1 MLDLPSYHA
10 MAAMAVT
17 VTMFVFFARGRLS
30 VEIVSLVTIAVIAV
44 GLYFF
49 PLEGDKPTEGLAIAF
64 GGFGHY
70 ALITICAL
78 MIMGRGLVVTGAL
91 EPAARF
97 LEGVFKLNLQLG
109 LLISLLSA
117 FFLSMAVND
126 TPVLVLLLPIFVA
139 LAAKGAMPASKT
151 LIPLNAAVLIGGM
164 ATTIGTS
171 TNILVTSIAVDL
183 GMPQMSVFHYTPIVL
198 IAALVALPYLW
209 LVMPRLLGDN
219 TVDAEHAQRL
229 FHTRLRIGDTSAF
242 AGAEFEAVRDKLPN
256 NIKVHNPPSGAL
268 QPQQRLHISGT
279 HEALE
284 DANRILKGELAPSW
298 VLDRIRRTAAAER
311 QDIVAVEM
319 TVTADSRLLTRTLP
333 TSGIA
338 DLYGVAVLG
347 IHRPE
352 RLLGEKDKYS
362 EGGDLRIA
370 EGDVLLVMGISEDLQ
385 SFARSDSL
393 LMLEGARELP
403 RRSKAVLAAAIMF
416 GSVGLASMGL
426 LPIAISA
433 LAGAIL
439 MFVTGC
445 VKFDRVGRAL
455 SAKVIVLVAAS
466 IAIGRI
472 VLESGAADWLGQALS
487 LGLAFLPPALVL
499 AAIMAFVTL
508 LTNFA
513 SNATAATVGTP
524 IAFSIAT
531 QLGLPAEPLILAVL
545 FGCNLCYATPIA
557 YQTNM
562 LIMSEGSYEFKD
574 YIRTGVPLV
583 LLMVTALSVLLV
595 YWYDLPPFG
604 DAMTDSA
611 PVTAPTEGPAPT
623 QSPSTEPTPTTSAIL
638 TPIPTAP
645 TLPPSPAPY
654 GLVPTT
660 TP

>member
-1 MLDLPSYHA
+1 MGPASMLELPSYHA

-17 VTMFVFFARGRLS
+17 VAMFIAFARGRLS
-30 VEIVSLVTIAVIAV
+30 VEIISLLTIAVIAV
-44 GLYFF
+44 GLYFA
-49 PLEGDKPTEGLAIAF
+49 PLPGGKPTDGLALAF

-97 LEGVFKLNLQLG
+97 LEGVFKINLQLG
-109 LLISLLSA
+109 LLISLLIA
-117 FFLSMAVND
+117 LLLSMAVND

-183 GMPQMSVFHYTPIVL
+183 GQPQMGVFHYTPIVL
-198 IAALVALPYLW
+198 IAALIALPYLW
-209 LVMPRLLGDN
+209 LVMPRLLDDN
-219 TVDAEHAQRL
+219 SVEADNIRRQ
-229 FHTRLRIGDTSAF
+229 FHTRLRVGPNSELTGKELEEILP
-242 AGAEFEAVRDKLPN
+242 KLPG
-256 NIKVHNPPSGAL
+256 NITFHDQPKGPL
-268 QPQQRLHISGT
+268 QPQQRLRISGT

-284 DANRILKGELAPSW
+284 EATRVLKGELAPNW
-298 VLDRIRRTAAAER
+298 VLDRIKRTSSSTRE
-311 QDIVAVEM
+311 DITVVEM
-319 TVTADSRLLTRTLP
+319 TVTADSRLINRTLP

-347 IHRPE
+347 IHSPE
-352 RLLGEKDKYS
+352 RYLGERNQYS
-362 EGGDLRIA
+362 EGGDVRIS
-370 EGDVLLVMGISEDLQ
+370 EGDVLLVMGLSEDLQ
-385 SFARSDSL
+385 AFARNDSL
-393 LMLEGARELP
+393 LMLEGAQELP
-403 RRSKAVLAAAIMF
+403 RRSKALLAAGIMF
-416 GSVGLASMGL
+416 GSVALASFGF

-499 AAIMAFVTL
+499 AAIMVFVTL

-531 QLGLPAEPLILAVL
+531 QLDLNPEPLILAVL

-562 LIMSEGSYEFKD
+562 LIMAEGNYEFKD

-583 LLMVTALSVLLV
+583 ALMVTTLSALLV
-595 YWYDLPPFG
+595 IW
-604 DAMTDSA
+604 
-611 PVTAPTEGPAPT
+611 
-623 QSPSTEPTPTTSAIL
+623 
-638 TPIPTAP
+638 
-645 TLPPSPAPY
+645 Y
-654 GLVPTT
+654 GL
-660 TP
+660 

>member
-1 MLDLPSYHA
+1 

-17 VTMFVFFARGRLS
+17 VVMFVFFARGRVS
-30 VEIVSLVTIAVIAV
+30 VEIVSLFTIAVIAV

-49 PLEGDKPTEGLAIAF
+49 PLEGSKPTDGLALAF

-78 MIMGRGLVVTGAL
+78 MVMGRGLVVTGAL
-91 EPAARF
+91 EPTARF
-97 LEGVFKLNLQLG
+97 LERVFKFNLQLG
-109 LLISLLSA
+109 LLVSLLLA

-183 GMPQMSVFHYTPIVL
+183 GQPQMSVFHYTPIVI
-198 IAALVALPYLW
+198 IAAAVALPYLW

-219 TVDAEHAQRL
+219 TIATDGQRRM
-229 FHTRLRIGDTSAF
+229 FHTRLRVGSESML
-242 AGAEFEAVRDKLPN
+242 AGEELDAVRDRLPKT
-256 NIKVHNPPSGAL
+256 ITFHNPPSGTL

-284 DANRILKGELAPSW
+284 DATRVLKGELAPSW
-298 VLDRIRRTAAAER
+298 VLDRIKRTASAR
-311 QDIVAVEM
+311 GLDVTVVEM
-319 TVTADSRLLTRTLP
+319 TVTGDSRLLTRTLP
-333 TSGIA
+333 SSGIA
-338 DLYGVAVLG
+338 DLYSVAVLG
-347 IHRPE
+347 IHRPN
-352 RLLGEKDKYS
+352 RLLGEKDQYS
-362 EGGDLRIA
+362 DGGDLRIA
-370 EGDVLLVMGISEDLQ
+370 EGDVLLVMGLEDELQ
-385 SFARSDSL
+385 NFARNDSL

-403 RRSKAVLAAAIMF
+403 RRSKAVLSAVIMG
-416 GSVGLASMGL
+416 GSVALASFGF

-472 VLESGAADWLGQALS
+472 ILESGAADWLGQTLS
-487 LGLAFLPPALVL
+487 LGLAYLPPALVL
-499 AAIMAFVTL
+499 AAIMIFVTL

-524 IAFSIAT
+524 IAVSIAME
-531 QLGLPAEPLILAVL
+531 LNLPPEPLILAVL

-562 LIMSEGSYEFKD
+562 LIMAEGSYEFAD

-583 LLMVTALSVLLV
+583 ALMVTTLSVLLV
-595 YWYDLPPFG
+595 LW
-604 DAMTDSA
+604 
-611 PVTAPTEGPAPT
+611 
-623 QSPSTEPTPTTSAIL
+623 
-638 TPIPTAP
+638 
-645 TLPPSPAPY
+645 Y
-654 GLVPTT
+654 GL
-660 TP
+660 

>member
-1 MLDLPSYHA
+1 MIDIPSYHA
-10 MAAMAVT
+10 IAAMAVT
-17 VTMFVFFARGRLS
+17 VAMFVGFARGRLS
-30 VEIVSLVTIAVIAV
+30 VEIVSLLTIAVIAV

-49 PLEGDKPTEGLAIAF
+49 PLEGQKRTDGLAIAF

-97 LEGVFKLNLQLG
+97 LEGVFRLNLQLG
-109 LLISLLSA
+109 LLVSLLIA

-126 TPVLVLLLPIFVA
+126 TPVLVLLLPIFVS

-183 GMPQMSVFHYTPIVL
+183 GQPEMSVFHFTPIVL
-198 IAALVALPYLW
+198 VAAVIALPYLW

-219 TVDAEHAQRL
+219 TVDDDHGARMFQ
-229 FHTRLRIGDTSAF
+229 TRLRIGTDSAL
-242 AGAEFEAVRDKLPN
+242 AGNELSAVRDKLPAG
-256 NIKVHNPPSGAL
+256 ITVHNAPNGTL
-268 QPQQRLHISGT
+268 QPQQRILISGT

-284 DANRILKGELAPSW
+284 DATRVLKGELAPSW
-298 VLDRIRRTAAAER
+298 VLDRIRRTSKAEGS
-311 QDIVAVEM
+311 DVVVVEM

-347 IHRPE
+347 IHRPD
-352 RLLGEKDKYS
+352 RMLGERDQYS
-362 EGGDLRIA
+362 DGGDLRVS
-370 EGDVLLVMGISEDLQ
+370 EGDVLLVMGLEPDLQ
-385 SFARSDSL
+385 TFALNDSL

-403 RRSKAVLAAAIMF
+403 RRSKALLSAVIML
-416 GSVGLASMGL
+416 GSVFSASIGL

-433 LAGAIL
+433 LIGAIL

-472 VLESGAADWLGQALS
+472 ILESGAAAWLGELMS

-524 IAFSIAT
+524 IAFNIAT
-531 QLGLPAEPLILAVL
+531 QLGLPPEPLILAVL

-562 LIMSEGSYEFKD
+562 LIMAEGSYEFKD

-583 LLMVTALSVLLV
+583 AIMVALLSILLV
-595 YWYDLPPFG
+595 YWFARY
-604 DAMTDSA
+604 SW
-611 PVTAPTEGPAPT
+611 
-623 QSPSTEPTPTTSAIL
+623 QKS
-638 TPIPTAP
+638 
-645 TLPPSPAPY
+645 
-654 GLVPTT
+654 
-660 TP
+660 

>member
-1 MLDLPSYHA
+1 MLDIPSFHA
-10 MAAMAVT
+10 IAAMIVT
-17 VTMFVFFARGRLS
+17 VMMFVGFARGRLS
-30 VEIVSLVTIAVIAV
+30 VEIISLLTIAVIAV

-49 PLEGDKPTEGLAIAF
+49 PLEGAKPTDGLVLAF

-91 EPAARF
+91 EPAARL
-97 LEGVFKLNLQLG
+97 LEGVFKINLQLG
-109 LLISLLSA
+109 LLVSLVIAL
-117 FFLSMAVND
+117 FLSMAVND

-183 GMPQMSVFHYTPIVL
+183 GMPPISVFHFTPIVL
-198 IAALVALPYLW
+198 VAALVALPYLW
-209 LVMPRLLGDN
+209 LIMPRLLGDN
-219 TVDAEHAQRL
+219 SKEDDDSVRMFE
-229 FHTRLRIGDTSAF
+229 TRLRIGSQSSLIGEDISAIV
-242 AGAEFEAVRDKLPN
+242 AKLPKGVELTDKARGV
-256 NIKVHNPPSGAL
+256 IE
-268 QPQQRLHISGT
+268 PQQRINLSGT
-279 HEALE
+279 HDALE
-284 DANRILKGELAPSW
+284 EATRLLQGELAPSW
-298 VLDRIRRTAAAER
+298 VLDRIRRESSNR
-311 QDIVAVEM
+311 REDIKVVEM

-333 TSGIA
+333 SSGIA
-338 DLYGVAVLG
+338 DLYGVGVLG
-347 IHRPE
+347 IHRPQ
-352 RLLGEKDKYS
+352 RLLGEKDMFS
-362 EGGDLRIA
+362 DGGDLRIA
-370 EGDVLLVMGISEDLQ
+370 EGDVLLVMGLDEDLQ
-385 SFARSDSL
+385 DFATADSL

-403 RRSKAVLAAAIMF
+403 RRSKALLAAAIMF
-416 GSVGLASMGL
+416 SSVFMASIGF

-433 LAGAIL
+433 LAGAIM

-472 VLESGAADWLGQALS
+472 IDESGAAAWLGDAMS
-487 LGLAFLPPALVL
+487 LGLQFLPPAAVL
-499 AAIMAFVTL
+499 AAIMLFVTV

-524 IAFSIAT
+524 IAFNIAN

-562 LIMSEGSYEFKD
+562 LIMAEGNYEFKD

-583 LLMVTALSVLLV
+583 VLMVTTLSILLV
-595 YWYDLPPFG
+595 LWYG
-604 DAMTDSA
+604 M
-611 PVTAPTEGPAPT
+611 
-623 QSPSTEPTPTTSAIL
+623 
-638 TPIPTAP
+638 
-645 TLPPSPAPY
+645 
-654 GLVPTT
+654 
-660 TP
+660 